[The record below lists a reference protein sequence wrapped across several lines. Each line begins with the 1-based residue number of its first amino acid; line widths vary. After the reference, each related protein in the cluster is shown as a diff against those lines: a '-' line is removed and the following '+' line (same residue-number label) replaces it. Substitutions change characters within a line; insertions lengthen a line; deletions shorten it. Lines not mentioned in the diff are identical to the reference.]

1 MSSIKEYLMEVEDLR
16 RERWI
21 EEIYGDL
28 DPESDEWQDAAGQYS
43 DWLDDVAERAELRWF
58 QDSLND
64 LDSRYIHAV
73 RELDELH
80 ELRESVSGGIV
91 CRLGYVHTVTVMEA
105 FLMYSARALLNDD
118 AHLEHF
124 YASLSKIP
132 HLRGQLKKCR
142 QAVLDEYQDMQDVSV
157 VLTETNVRRLSA
169 QRCISEQTFHNVD
182 HLTAYF
188 DAVLKTPRDWPVDAL
203 RSIVATRQDLVHRNG
218 VSAHN
223 EPVSINVWQLNRAL
237 TAVREFI
244 DAVALTLRRE
254 TGKDGA
260 LPRAGKRN
268 KY

>member
-43 DWLDDVAERAELRWF
+43 DWLDDVAEQAERRWF

-80 ELRESVSGGIV
+80 ELRESVGGGIV
-91 CRLGYVHTVTVMEA
+91 YRLGYVHTVTVMEA

-124 YASLSKIP
+124 YASLSKMP
-132 HLRGQLKKCR
+132 YLKGKLKKCR
-142 QAVLDEYQDMQDVSV
+142 EAVLEEYQAIQDDSLI
-157 VLTETNVRRLSA
+157 LTETDVRRLSA

-182 HLTAYF
+182 NMKEYF
-188 DAVLKTPRDWPVDAL
+188 DAVLKTPRDWPVDGL
-203 RSIVATRQDLVHRNG
+203 RSIVDTRQDLVHRNG
-218 VSAHN
+218 VSAHD
-223 EPVSINVWQLNRAL
+223 EPVSINVWQLDRAL
-237 TAVREFI
+237 TTVRAFI
-244 DAVALTLRRE
+244 DAVALTLRQE
-254 TGKDGA
+254 TGKDGV
-260 LPRAGKRN
+260 LPRAGKRDEF
-268 KY
+268 

>member
-1 MSSIKEYLMEVEDLR
+1 MSSIKEYLMEVQDLR

-43 DWLDDVAERAELRWF
+43 DWLDDVAEQAERRWF

-64 LDSRYIHAV
+64 LDARYIHAV
-73 RELDELH
+73 HELDELH
-80 ELRESVSGGIV
+80 ELCESVSGGIV
-91 CRLGYVHTVTVMEA
+91 YRLGYVHTVTVMEA

-132 HLRGQLKKCR
+132 HLKGKLKKCH
-142 QAVLDEYQDMQDVSV
+142 QAVQDEYKDMQGDSV
-157 VLTETNVRRLSA
+157 VLTETDVRRLSA

-182 HLTAYF
+182 NLTKYF
-188 DAVLKTPRDWPVDAL
+188 DAVLKSPRDWPVDTL

-218 VSAHN
+218 VSACD
-223 EPVSINVWQLNRAL
+223 EPVSINVWQLDRAL
-237 TAVREFI
+237 TVVREFI
-244 DAVALTLRRE
+244 EAVALTLRRE

-260 LPRAGKRN
+260 LPRAGKRDEF
-268 KY
+268 

>member
-1 MSSIKEYLMEVEDLR
+1 MSAIKEYLMEVQDLR

-28 DPESDEWQDAAGQYS
+28 DPESDEWLEAAGQYS

-73 RELDELH
+73 GDLDELH

-124 YASLSKIP
+124 YASHSKIP
-132 HLRGQLKKCR
+132 HLKSKLNKCR
-142 QAVLDEYQDMQDVSV
+142 QAVQDEYQDMQDGSV
-157 VLTETNVRRLSA
+157 RLTETDVRRLSA
-169 QRCISEQTFHNVD
+169 QRWISEQTFHNVD
-182 HLTAYF
+182 NMKAYF
-188 DAVLKTPRDWPVDAL
+188 DAVLKTPREWPVDAL
-203 RSIVATRQDLVHRNG
+203 RSIVETRQDLVHRNG
-218 VSAHN
+218 VSAKD
-223 EPVSINVWQLNRAL
+223 EPVSINAWQLNNAL

-244 DAVALTLRRE
+244 DAVAMTLRRE
-254 TGKDGA
+254 AGKDGA
-260 LPRAGKRN
+260 LPRAGKRDEF
-268 KY
+268 